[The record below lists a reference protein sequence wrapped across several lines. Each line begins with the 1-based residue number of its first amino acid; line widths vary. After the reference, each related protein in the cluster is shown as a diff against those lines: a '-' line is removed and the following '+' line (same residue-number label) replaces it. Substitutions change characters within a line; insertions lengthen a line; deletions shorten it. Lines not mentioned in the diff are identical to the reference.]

1 MTAYLQPGDRIHI
14 AFSIGTLEYV
24 STLTS
29 DEVKERVKEFS
40 DELTRMYRLMGVHVV
55 GTTSSTAVDHPV
67 VVSVV
72 RESRVPSV
80 PRPVMHQPERTEKL
94 RAHWGDPDWRED
106 HLD

>member
-24 STLTS
+24 CTLTP
-29 DEVKERVKEFS
+29 DEVNKRMKAFS
-40 DELTRMYRLMGVHVV
+40 DELTRMYKLMGVHVI

-72 RESRVPSV
+72 RGSQVPEI
-80 PRPVMHQPERTEKL
+80 PLMHRPEGGL
-94 RAHWGDPDWRED
+94 HWDPDWHED

>member
-24 STLTS
+24 CTLTP
-29 DEVKERVKEFS
+29 DEVNKRVKAFS
-40 DELTRMYRLMGVHVV
+40 DELTRMYKLMGVHVI

-72 RESRVPSV
+72 REPKPPVI
-80 PRPVMHQPERTEKL
+80 PRIPLMHQPGEKL
-94 RAHWGDPDWRED
+94 RAHWGDPDWHED